1 MTTILH
7 MGKRKRRTKKQK
19 VIAQMRRKRGNDRKV
34 SLEIVEKKSIN
45 LKKKIKKISTSEF
58 FSYDPKLIVDDL
70 KRTIIMS
77 LVILGVELGLWIYFS

>member
-1 MTTILH
+1 